1 MLLQS
6 LNLAQAMSS
15 LLPGAALRERE
26 RGCGTRLTQLAGAA
40 ELQQRGVWLRRDEMR
55 EGKCGQGEGGT
66 VGEQQG
72 CKVGGAGRTLQG
84 TGLVQHAHS
93 RL

>member
-1 MLLQS
+1 M
-6 LNLAQAMSS
+6 
-15 LLPGAALRERE
+15 PGAAPRERE

-40 ELQQRGVWLRRDEMR
+40 ELRQQGVWLRRDEMR
-55 EGKCGQGEGGT
+55 EGKCGQGGDAR

-72 CKVGGAGRTLQG
+72 CKVGGAGRTQQG
-84 TGLVQHAHS
+84 TSLVQHADS